1 MLVVS
6 GGSGRVVHAVA
17 DALAA
22 LPGNKRLGLLKAR
35 AATGLPAEFTV
46 QFAPLAAPQ
55 DRLRLME
62 GATDLVLVPS
72 LDQRTIEHQMS
83 LAATARGAGIER
95 LHLLSAAGADARS
108 PVTVLRWIG
117 LIEREVVASQ
127 LPHTLL
133 RCMPYMQTIPLFMR
147 RDPAG
152 WRVVGPFRD
161 VAFAWLDAHDA
172 GAVIARRVASSS
184 RENVVCELSGPTE
197 ASFETVAEL
206 LTAELREPVRH
217 VDVGLPEATGILE
230 ANGIPPARIRAI
242 TEYWDYL
249 ASGVLRCGCCG
260 GADQLLG
267 RPRRTLAEY
276 LREYAAE
283 LRQAA

>member
-1 MLVVS
+1 M
-6 GGSGRVVHAVA
+6 A
-17 DALAA
+17 
-22 LPGNKRLGLLKAR
+22 
-35 AATGLPAEFTV
+35 
-46 QFAPLAAPQ
+46 
-55 DRLRLME
+55 
-62 GATDLVLVPS
+62 GATNLVLVPS

-83 LAATARGAGIER
+83 LAATAREAGVASI
-95 LHLLSAAGADARS
+95 HLLSAAGADARS
-108 PVTVLRWIG
+108 PVTLLRWIG
-117 LIEREVVASQ
+117 LVEREVVASG

-147 RDPAG
+147 RDAAG
-152 WRVVGPFRD
+152 WRIVGPFRD
-161 VAFAWLDAHDA
+161 AAFAWLDAHDA
-172 GAVIARRVASSS
+172 GAVIARRVATSA
-184 RENVVCELSGPTE
+184 RDDVVCELSGPTE

-206 LTAELREPVRH
+206 LAAELREPVRY
-217 VDVGLPEATGILE
+217 VDVGLPEATGLLE

-276 LREYAAE
+276 LRDYAAE

>member
-6 GGSGRVVHAVA
+6 GGAGRVARAVA
-17 DALAA
+17 AALAP
-22 LPGNKRLGLLKAR
+22 LPGNKRLGLLKPG
-35 AATGLPAEFTV
+35 AAAGFPAEFTP
-46 QFAPLAAPQ
+46 QFAPLASPH
-55 DRLRLME
+55 DRLRLLE

-72 LDQRTIEHQMS
+72 FDQRAIDQQMS
-83 LAATARGAGIER
+83 LAATARTAGIER
-95 LHLLSAAGADARS
+95 IHLLSAAGADARS
-108 PVTVLRWIG
+108 PVTLLRWIG
-117 LIEREVVASQ
+117 LIEREVVASG

-147 RDPAG
+147 RDAAG
-152 WRVVGPFRD
+152 WRVVGPFREA
-161 VAFAWLDAHDA
+161 AFAWLDAHDA
-172 GAVIARRVASSS
+172 GAAIARRIAADA
-184 RENVVCELSGPTE
+184 RDGLACELSGPTE
-197 ASFETVAEL
+197 ASFETVAQL
-206 LTAELREPVRH
+206 LAAELREPVRY
-217 VDVGLPEATGILE
+217 VDIGRPEATGMLE
-230 ANGIPPARIRAI
+230 ANGVPPARIRAI

-276 LREYAAE
+276 LREYAVE

>member
-6 GGSGRVVHAVA
+6 GGAGRVVHAVA
-17 DALAA
+17 AALAP
-22 LPGNKRLGLLKAR
+22 LPGDKRLGLLKPG
-35 AATGLPAEFTV
+35 AAAGFPTEFAH
-46 QFAPLAAPQ
+46 QFAPLGSTQ
-55 DRLRLME
+55 DRLRLLE

-72 LDQRTIEHQMS
+72 FDQRAIEQQMS
-83 LAATARGAGIER
+83 LAATARAAGIER
-95 LHLLSAAGADARS
+95 VHLLSAAGADARS
-108 PVTVLRWIG
+108 PVTLLRWIG
-117 LIEREVVASQ
+117 LIEREVVASE

-147 RDPAG
+147 RDAAG
-152 WRVVGPFRD
+152 WHVVGPFREA
-161 VAFAWLDAHDA
+161 AFAWLDAHDA
-172 GAVIARRVASSS
+172 GTAIARRIASDAGDSLL
-184 RENVVCELSGPTE
+184 CELSGPTE
-197 ASFETVAEL
+197 ASFETVAQL
-206 LTAELREPVRH
+206 LAVELREPVRY
-217 VDVGLPEATGILE
+217 VDIGLPEATGILE

-267 RPRRTLAEY
+267 RPRRTLPEY
-276 LREYAAE
+276 LRAYAIE

>member
-6 GGSGRVVHAVA
+6 GGSGRVVHAIVA
-17 DALAA
+17 ALAP
-22 LPGNKRLGLLKAR
+22 LSGGKRLALLKPGS
-35 AATGLPAEFTV
+35 AAGFPAEFAPE
-46 QFAPLAAPQ
+46 FAPLPAPQ

-72 LDQRTIEHQMS
+72 LDQRTIEQQMS
-83 LAATARGAGIER
+83 LAAMARTAGIER
-95 LHLLSAAGADARS
+95 VHLLSAAGADARS
-108 PVTVLRWIG
+108 PVTLLRWIG
-117 LIEREVVASQ
+117 LVEREVVASG

-147 RDPAG
+147 RDAAG
-152 WRVVGPFRD
+152 WRVAGPFREA
-161 VAFAWLDAHDA
+161 AFAWLDAHDA
-172 GAVIARRVASSS
+172 GSAIAHRVATSAAD
-184 RENVVCELSGPTE
+184 NVVCELSGPTE

-206 LTAELREPVRH
+206 LAAELREPVRY
-217 VDVGLPEATGILE
+217 VDVGLPEATGLLE
-230 ANGIPPARIRAI
+230 ANGVPPARIRAI

>member
-17 DALAA
+17 AALAA
-22 LPGNKRLGLLKAR
+22 LPGNKRLGLLKAG
-35 AATGLPAEFTV
+35 AGAGLPAEFAL
-46 QFAPLAAPQ
+46 QYAPLTSPQ
-55 DRLRLME
+55 DRLRLMA

-72 LDQRTIEHQMS
+72 FDQRAIEHEMS
-83 LAATARGAGIER
+83 LAATARAAGIER
-95 LHLLSAAGADARS
+95 IHLLSAAGADARS
-108 PVTVLRWIG
+108 PVTLLRWLG
-117 LIEREVVASQ
+117 LVEREVVASG

-147 RDPAG
+147 RDAAG

-161 VAFAWLDAHDA
+161 AAFAWLDAHDA
-172 GAVIARRVASSS
+172 GAVVARRVATDA
-184 RENVVCELSGPTE
+184 RDNLVCELSGPTE

-206 LTAELREPVRH
+206 LGAELREPVRY

-260 GADQLLG
+260 GAEQLLG
-267 RPRRTLAEY
+267 RTRRTLPEY